1 MQAVPAE
8 QNKEK
13 EKEMIKEF
21 KEFISKGNIMDMAV
35 GIIIGGAFTK
45 IVTALVEAIL
55 MPLIGI
61 ICGGKSVAD
70 MSITVG
76 NAAIGYGAFLQAIID
91 FLLVAWVLFM
101 ILKAF
106 NKAKSVVAKEE
117 EEAPAEPEPVPADVE
132 LLTEIRDLLKEKK

>member
-1 MQAVPAE
+1 MSGTE
-8 QNKEK
+8 RK
-13 EKEMIKEF
+13 KEMIKEF

-55 MPLIGI
+55 MPLIGA
-61 ICGGKSVAD
+61 ICGGKSVED
-70 MSITVG
+70 MSIMVG
-76 NAAIGYGAFLQAIID
+76 NAAIGYGAFIQAVID
-91 FLLVAWVLFM
+91 FLLVALVLFM

-106 NKAKSVVAKEE
+106 NKAKSMVVKEE